1 MNFDLFTKV
10 EFEQVWGRGEE
21 TPLLLFNEEQ
31 TVGGVADMQL
41 G

>member
-21 TPLLLFNEEQ
+21 APLLLFNEEQ